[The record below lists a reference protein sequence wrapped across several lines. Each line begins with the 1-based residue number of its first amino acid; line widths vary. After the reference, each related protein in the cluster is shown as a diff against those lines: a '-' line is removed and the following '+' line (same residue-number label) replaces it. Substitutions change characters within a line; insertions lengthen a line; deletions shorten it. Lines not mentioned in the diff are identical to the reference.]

1 MRMKHKPWAEPFL
14 ESHKEFVITLDNF
27 NDKEVVEFLNKENIY
42 MEIGT
47 GKGGFLLGMAKK
59 NPDKFYLGVEINETA
74 AGFCAKK
81 IYENELKNVKLINI
95 DVKYLFDH
103 LPQNH
108 FDGIYLNFSD
118 PWPKRRHEKRRLT
131 HPSYLNGYH
140 KILKEK
146 GLIIQK
152 TDNKELF
159 DYSLEKFDETGW
171 NITSVD
177 YNYKLLDDDV
187 STEYEIKFREN
198 GTLINR
204 AIIEK
209 GDDHNGN

>member
-1 MRMKHKPWAEPFL
+1 MLFYY
-14 ESHKEFVITLDNF
+14 TL
-27 NDKEVVEFLNKENIY
+27 L
-42 MEIGT
+42 
-47 GKGGFLLGMAKK
+47 
-59 NPDKFYLGVEINETA
+59 
-74 AGFCAKK
+74 
-81 IYENELKNVKLINI
+81 
-95 DVKYLFDH
+95 
-103 LPQNH
+103 
-108 FDGIYLNFSD
+108 
-118 PWPKRRHEKRRLT
+118 
-131 HPSYLNGYH
+131 H
-140 KILKEK
+140 KILKDK

-187 STEYEIKFREN
+187 STEYEIKFREK